1 MAEIEMGKEYKTRD
15 GKPVRILCTGVRNPA
30 YPVLALACEPDGT
43 ECILSLTADGRY
55 YADPESEYKLD
66 IFEDTPWSDFKID
79 EPVMVGPSPE
89 YGWIPVH
96 FAGVR
101 DGKPTTWKFG
111 GTSWTSNAVN
121 EVRTGYQCRR
131 PTAEE
136 LKTLKNR
143 HKS

>member
-1 MAEIEMGKEYKTRD
+1 MGKEYRTRD
-15 GKPVRILCTGVRNPA
+15 GKPVRILCTDVRRA
-30 YPVLALACEPDGT
+30 GYPVLALVSSSTGVES
-43 ECILSLTADGRY
+43 ILNLTADGRY
-55 YADPESEYKLD
+55 FVHSEEKNPLD

-89 YGWIPVH
+89 YGWIPMH

-111 GTSWTSNAVN
+111 GTSWSADGVN

-136 LKTLKNR
+136 LKTLENR
-143 HKS
+143 NKS